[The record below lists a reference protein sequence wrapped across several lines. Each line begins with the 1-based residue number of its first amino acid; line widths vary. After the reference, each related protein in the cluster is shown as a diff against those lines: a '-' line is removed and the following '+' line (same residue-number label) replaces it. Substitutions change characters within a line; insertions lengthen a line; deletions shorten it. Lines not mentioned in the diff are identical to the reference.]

1 MNGISEIRKINSQRK
16 ADLDNSRNGTFCTLA
31 NGGVLIRS
39 IRSSKTLDGPDAQE
53 FLAKVRDKGTGYIK
67 TVVAGYFPAKA

>member
-1 MNGISEIRKINSQRK
+1 MYSLSTIRRINNQK
-16 ADLDNSRNGTFCTLA
+16 QADLDNSRDGTFCTLS

-67 TVVAGYFPAKA
+67 TVVAGYFAPKE

>member
-1 MNGISEIRKINSQRK
+1 MFGINEIRKQNNQRK
-16 ADLDNSRNGTFCTLA
+16 TDLDNSRDGTFCTLA

-53 FLAKVRDKGTGYIK
+53 FLAKVKDKGTGYIK
-67 TVVAGYFPAKA
+67 TVVAGYFAPKE